1 MGEATGTPAIRREC
15 SEPQHNIRG
24 VNVSIQLRRSPML
37 AIGMS
42 APLWF
47 CGLTTTMAQQR
58 TAGEESLDEM
68 IVTGIRGEARSVTES
83 TVPIDVLGADE
94 FVNQG
99 DTDLSNLL
107 RNVVPSYN
115 VNAQPIS
122 DAATIVRPANLRGL
136 APDHTLVLING
147 KRRHRA
153 AVIYWLGNGVSDGAQ
168 GPDISAIPSSALK
181 RVEVLRDGASAQ
193 YGSDAI
199 AGVLNFILND
209 ANDGASLE
217 ARYGGYYAGDGAQY
231 AISGNIG
238 MPLTENGFANFSF
251 EYGEADA
258 TNRSVQRDDAAALIA
273 AGNTAVQNPAQV
285 WGSPELED
293 DLKTFINMGLKL
305 GENMELYGHGNYVSK
320 TAIGGFYYRNP
331 NTRAGVYSADDGAT
345 LLIGDLTPNDGVSC
359 PTVTITDHVPDPAA
373 LGAVFD
379 DPNCFSFQEIL
390 PGGFTPSFGGDLRDY
405 AALAGIRGSVGE
417 RFNWDLSAGYGNN
430 RVDFFISNT
439 VNASMGPETP
449 LSFDPGSYIQEE
461 MNLNFDVSYE
471 LNDAITLAGGAE
483 YRDETFEIEAGEIAS
498 WDFGL
503 LAAQGFSAASNGFPG
518 FSDTIAGSW
527 SRSNHALYG
536 AMEWLVTEP
545 WQVDFAVRWE
555 DFEDFGTTT
564 NGKVATNYRLNESF
578 AVRGSWSTGFR
589 APTPGQSNASNVTT
603 QFDTAIGE
611 LVNQGTI
618 PPTNPVAQLR
628 GGEALEPEES
638 QNFSVGAIFEM
649 GSFSLTA
656 DYYIIEVDDRI
667 AVSQDF
673 ELTPEEVEAL
683 VESGVTSAANLQS
696 FRFFTN
702 DFDTETKGIDIVAT
716 YDAEWFGGNT
726 GLSLAFNNNKTEVT
740 RFNPDTLNASR
751 IRQLEEGLPENRWS
765 LTGTQTWG
773 PLRVLGRVSQYD
785 GWYDNDDGY
794 YYDGGDF
801 VFDTEVAYTVRDA
814 LTFVLGVQNVF
825 DEFPEE
831 NPGARTGVGNRYS
844 QYTPFGFNGGFWYGR
859 FHYSFQ

>member
-1 MGEATGTPAIRREC
+1 MI
-15 SEPQHNIRG
+15 
-24 VNVSIQLRRSPML
+24 
-37 AIGMS
+37 AIGLI

-47 CGLTTTMAQQR
+47 GGLTTVLAQER
-58 TAGEESLDEM
+58 STDGENLEQV
-68 IVTGIRGEARSVTES
+68 IVTGVRGEARSVTES
-83 TVPIDVLGADE
+83 TVPIDVLGAE
-94 FVNQG
+94 QFANQG

-115 VNAQPIS
+115 VNTQPIS

-136 APDHTLVLING
+136 APDHTLVLVNG

-168 GPDISAIPSSALK
+168 GPDISAIPSSALQ

-217 ARYGGYYAGDGAQY
+217 ARYGRYYAGDGAQY

-238 MPLTENGFANFSF
+238 MPLTESGFANFSF
-251 EYGEADA
+251 EYSEADA

-273 AGNTAVQNPAQV
+273 AGNTAVKDPAQI

-293 DLKTFINMGLKL
+293 DLKTFINVGVKL
-305 GENMELYGHGNYVSK
+305 GDSLELYGHGNYVSK

-331 NTRAGVYSADDGAT
+331 NTRAGVFSADDGET
-345 LLIGDLTPNDGVSC
+345 LLIGDLTPEDGGGC
-359 PTVTITDHVPDPAA
+359 PTVAITDHVPDPAA
-373 LGAVFD
+373 LGAVFA

-390 PGGFTPSFGGDLRDY
+390 PGGFTPNFGGDLRDY
-405 AALAGIRGSVGE
+405 AAVAGLRGTAGE

-439 VNASMGPETP
+439 VNASFGPDTP
-449 LSFDPGSYIQEE
+449 LEFDPGSYIQEE
-461 MNLNFDVSYE
+461 MNFNFDVSYQ
-471 LNDAITLAGGAE
+471 LSDAITLAGGAE
-483 YRDETFEIEAGEIAS
+483 YREETFEIEAGQIES
-498 WDFGL
+498 WDFGP

-527 SRSNHALYG
+527 SRDNYALYA

-545 WQVDFAVRWE
+545 WQVDLAVRWE
-555 DFEDFGTTT
+555 DFQDFGTTT
-564 NGKVATNYRLNESF
+564 NGKIATNYRFNEAF

-618 PPTNPVAQLR
+618 PPTNPVAILR

-638 QNFSVGAIFEM
+638 QNYSVGVIFEM

-656 DYYIIEVDDRI
+656 DYYIIEVDDRL

-673 ELTPEEVEAL
+673 ELTPAEVDAL
-683 VESGVTSAANLQS
+683 VASGVTSAANLQS

-716 YDAEWFGGNT
+716 YDTELFRGNT
-726 GLSLAFNNNKTEVT
+726 SLSLAFNNNQTEVM
-740 RFNPDTLNASR
+740 RFNADTLNASR
-751 IRQLEEGLPENRWS
+751 IRQLEEGLPETRWS
-765 LTGTQTWG
+765 LTGTQMWG
-773 PLRVLGRVSQYD
+773 PLRALARVSQYD

-794 YYDGGDF
+794 YYDGGDY
-801 VFDTEVAYTVRDA
+801 VFDAEIAYTVRDA
-814 LTFVLGVQNVF
+814 LTFVLGAQNLF
-825 DEFPEE
+825 DEYPEE
-831 NPGARTGVGNRYS
+831 NPGARSGVGNRYS
-844 QYTPFGFNGGFWYGR
+844 QYTPFGFNGGLWYGR

>member
-1 MGEATGTPAIRREC
+1 MI
-15 SEPQHNIRG
+15 
-24 VNVSIQLRRSPML
+24 
-37 AIGMS
+37 AIGLT

-47 CGLTTTMAQQR
+47 GGMTTVLAQER
-58 TAGEESLDEM
+58 STGDEDLDQV
-68 IVTGIRGEARSVTES
+68 IVTGVRGEARSVTES
-83 TVPIDVLGADE
+83 TVPIDVLGAE
-94 FVNQG
+94 QFANQG

-115 VNAQPIS
+115 VNTQPIS

-136 APDHTLVLING
+136 APDHTLVLVNG

-168 GPDISAIPSSALK
+168 GPDISAIPSSALQ

-217 ARYGGYYAGDGAQY
+217 ARYGRYYAGDGAQY

-238 MPLTENGFANFSF
+238 MPLTESGFANFSF
-251 EYGEADA
+251 EYSEADA

-273 AGNTAVQNPAQV
+273 AGNTAVKDPAQI

-293 DLKTFINMGLKL
+293 DLKTFINVGVKL
-305 GENMELYGHGNYVSK
+305 GDSLELYGHGNYVSK

-331 NTRAGVYSADDGAT
+331 NTRAGVFSADDGET
-345 LLIGDLTPNDGVSC
+345 LLIGDLTPEDGGGC
-359 PTVTITDHVPDPAA
+359 PTVAITDHVPDPAA
-373 LGAVFD
+373 LGAVFA

-390 PGGFTPSFGGDLRDY
+390 PGGFTPNFGGDLRDY
-405 AALAGIRGSVGE
+405 AAVAGLRGTAGE

-439 VNASMGPETP
+439 VNASFGPDTP
-449 LSFDPGSYIQEE
+449 LEFDPGSYIQEE
-461 MNLNFDVSYE
+461 MNFNFDVSYQ
-471 LNDAITLAGGAE
+471 LSDAITLAGGAE
-483 YRDETFEIEAGEIAS
+483 YREETFEIEAGQIES
-498 WDFGL
+498 WDFGP

-527 SRSNHALYG
+527 SRDNYALYA

-545 WQVDFAVRWE
+545 WQVDLAVRWE
-555 DFEDFGTTT
+555 DFQDFGTTT
-564 NGKVATNYRLNESF
+564 NGKIATNYRFNEAF
-578 AVRGSWSTGFR
+578 AVRGSWSMGFR

-618 PPTNPVAQLR
+618 PPTNPVAILR

-638 QNFSVGAIFEM
+638 QNYSVGVIFEM

-656 DYYIIEVDDRI
+656 DYYIIEVDDRL

-673 ELTPEEVEAL
+673 ELTPAEVDAL
-683 VESGVTSAANLQS
+683 VASGVTSAANLQS

-716 YDAEWFGGNT
+716 YDTELFRGNT
-726 GLSLAFNNNKTEVT
+726 SLSLAFNNNQTEVM
-740 RFNPDTLNASR
+740 RFNADTLNASR
-751 IRQLEEGLPENRWS
+751 IRQLEEGLPETRWS
-765 LTGTQTWG
+765 LTGTQMWG
-773 PLRVLGRVSQYD
+773 PLRALARVSQYD

-794 YYDGGDF
+794 YYDGGDY
-801 VFDTEVAYTVRDA
+801 VFDAEIAYTVRDA
-814 LTFVLGVQNVF
+814 LTFVLGAQNLF
-825 DEFPEE
+825 DEYPEE
-831 NPGARTGVGNRYS
+831 NPGARSGVGNRYS
-844 QYTPFGFNGGFWYGR
+844 QYTPFGFNGGLWYGR

>member
-1 MGEATGTPAIRREC
+1 
-15 SEPQHNIRG
+15 
-24 VNVSIQLRRSPML
+24 
-37 AIGMS
+37 
-42 APLWF
+42 
-47 CGLTTTMAQQR
+47 
-58 TAGEESLDEM
+58 M

-83 TVPIDVLGADE
+83 TVPIDVLGAEE
-94 FVNQG
+94 FANQG

-209 ANDGASLE
+209 ANHGATLE

-238 MPLTENGFANFSF
+238 LPLTENGFANFSF

-273 AGNTAVQNPAQV
+273 AGNTAVQDPAQI

-293 DLKTFINMGLKL
+293 DLKTFINLGLKL
-305 GENMELYGHGNYVSK
+305 GESMELYGHGNYVSK

-331 NTRAGVYSADDGAT
+331 NTRAAVYSADDGAT

-483 YRDETFEIEAGEIAS
+483 YRDETFEIEAGEVAS

-518 FSDTIAGSW
+518 FSEEIAGSW
-527 SRSNHALYG
+527 SRSNYALYG

-564 NGKVATNYRLNESF
+564 NGKVATNYRFNDAF

-638 QNFSVGAIFEM
+638 QNVSVGAIFEI

-673 ELTPEEVEAL
+673 ELTPEEVEVL

-716 YDAEWFGGNT
+716 YDAELFGGSSS
-726 GLSLAFNNNKTEVT
+726 LSLAFNNNKTEVT

-773 PLRVLGRVSQYD
+773 ALRALARVSQYD

-801 VFDTEVAYTVRDA
+801 VFDAEVAYTMRDA
-814 LTFVLGVQNVF
+814 LTFVLGAQNIF

-859 FHYSFQ
+859 FQYSFR

>member
-1 MGEATGTPAIRREC
+1 MGMT
-15 SEPQHNIRG
+15 
-24 VNVSIQLRRSPML
+24 
-37 AIGMS
+37 
-42 APLWF
+42 APLLF
-47 CGLTTTMAQQR
+47 GGTTTILAQER
-58 TAGEESLDEM
+58 TAEQQALDEM
-68 IVTGIRGEARSVTES
+68 IVTGIRGEARTVTES
-83 TVPIDVLGADE
+83 TVPIDVLGAEE
-94 FVNQG
+94 FANQG

-122 DAATIVRPANLRGL
+122 DASTIVRPANLRGL

-199 AGVLNFILND
+199 AGVMNFILND
-209 ANDGASLE
+209 ANHGVSLE
-217 ARYGGYYAGDGAQY
+217 ARYGGYYAGDGEQY

-238 MPLTENGFANFSF
+238 LPLTENGFANFSF
-251 EYGEADA
+251 EYGEAEP

-273 AGNTAVQNPAQV
+273 AGNTAVQDPAQV

-293 DLKTFINMGLKL
+293 DLKTFLNVGVKL
-305 GENMELYGHGNYVSK
+305 GDNMELYGHGNYVSK

-331 NTRAGVYSADDGAT
+331 NTRSGVFSADDGET
-345 LLIGDLTPNDGVSC
+345 LLIGDLTPDDGIAC

-405 AALAGIRGSVGE
+405 AAVAGLRGTAGE
-417 RFNWDLSAGYGNN
+417 RLNWDVSAGYGNN

-439 VNASMGPETP
+439 VNASFGPDTP

-461 MNLNFDVSYE
+461 MNLNFDLSYE
-471 LNDAITLAGGAE
+471 LNDAVTLAGGAE
-483 YRDETFEIEAGEIAS
+483 YRDETFEIEAGETVS
-498 WDFGL
+498 WDFGP
-503 LAAQGFSAASNGFPG
+503 LAGQGFSAASNGFPG
-518 FSDTIAGSW
+518 FSDEIAGSW
-527 SRSNHALYG
+527 SRSNYALYG
-536 AMEWLVTEP
+536 AVEWLVTEP
-545 WQVDFAVRWE
+545 WQVDLAVRWE

-564 NGKVATNYRLNESF
+564 NGKIATNYRFNEAF

-618 PPTNPVAQLR
+618 PPTNPVALLR

-638 QNFSVGAIFEM
+638 QNFSVGAIFER
-649 GSFSLTA
+649 GAFTLTA

-673 ELTPEEVEAL
+673 ELTPAEVDAL
-683 VESGVTSAANLQS
+683 VASGVTSAANLQS

-702 DFDTETKGIDIVAT
+702 DFDTETKGIDVVAT
-716 YDAEWFGGNT
+716 YDAEWFGGLST
-726 GLSLAFNNNKTEVT
+726 LSLAFNNNQTEVK

-751 IRQLEEGLPENRWS
+751 IRQLEEGLPETRWS
-765 LTGTQTWG
+765 LTGTQAWG
-773 PLRVLGRVSQYD
+773 PLRALARLSWYD

-794 YYDGGDF
+794 YYDGGDY
-801 VFDTEVAYTVRDA
+801 VVDVEVAYTVRDA
-814 LTFVLGVQNVF
+814 LTFVLGAQNVF

-831 NPGARTGVGNRYS
+831 NPGARAGVGNRYS

-859 FHYSFQ
+859 FVYSFE